1 MVNVKNNLTKK
12 QNPLDFEISS
22 NGLTW
27 TAGDPDYDY
36 LEQMKQTRGSV
47 PKEDCKN
54 AIIYLLGNGRMTN
67 QDLMTALKTDPYDFS
82 DEAIRK
88 GKALAIED
96 GSAIMERQHTGH
108 TAYSLP
114 DEVNKSTHV
123 EHVEIGDIK
132 I

>member
-1 MVNVKNNLTKK
+1 MIVEALGAVISEQFGDVAGQKYNVSYA
-12 QNPLDFEISS
+12 I
-22 NGLTW
+22 
-27 TAGDPDYDY
+27 YD
-36 LEQMKQTRGSV
+36 
-47 PKEDCKN
+47 
-54 AIIYLLGNGRMTN
+54 GNSGTESMTVQFDGN
-67 QDLMTALKTDPYDFS
+67 TYVAVGGMAYDFS

-114 DEVNKSTHV
+114 DEVNKGTHV